1 MTKGIKRILL
11 VLHLG
16 GTSGRELLSGIFNFI
31 KPKMHWQTR
40 ILADLGLLSAGE
52 RMKMLATHVDGIIT
66 SEPAFLKSARTALAG
81 ETPLVVI
88 GQSEAHVRDT
98 AHRTTFVH
106 NDDFGIGRTAARYFM
121 SLGDFSSFIF
131 VSAEADTYWSDERKR
146 GFQIG
151 LREGGKACSVVQTAS
166 NEENDIDMKRLAAA
180 LAAAPKPCAVFA
192 AWDGKAIQVSNVCS
206 EQGLEVPTQVA
217 ILGVDNDELICDY
230 AHPSLSSIK
239 PDHRKVGYTAAA
251 ELARL
256 LNGRTRTQGRRSVI
270 CHGQTVMERESTR
283 ALPPASEL
291 VRRAIRYID
300 QHAID
305 GIAARDVVA
314 HLGVSRRL
322 ADLRIRQIEHTSLGK
337 LISERKLKAVAE
349 NLIQTDL
356 PLQRIAAECGFNTI
370 KHLQRTFK
378 AHFGQSMTAYR
389 ATLRHDGRRG
399 V

>member
-16 GTSGRELLSGIFNFI
+16 GASGRELLSGIFGFI
-31 KPKMHWQTR
+31 KPKMHWHTR
-40 ILADLGLLSAGE
+40 ILADLGLLTDAE
-52 RMKMLATHVDGIIT
+52 RVSMLATRIDGIIT
-66 SEPAFLKSARTALAG
+66 SEPAFLKSARAALTD
-81 ETPLVVI
+81 EVPLVVI
-88 GQSEAHVRDT
+88 GQSEAHVRGT

-121 SLGDFSSFIF
+121 SLGDFNSFIF
-131 VSAEADTYWSDERKR
+131 VSAVADTYWSDERKR
-146 GFQIG
+146 GFQAG
-151 LREGGKACSVVQTAS
+151 LAEGGNACSVVHTAS
-166 NEENDIDMKRLAAA
+166 NEESDVDMKRLAAA

-256 LNGRTRTQGRRSVI
+256 LSARTRTQDRRSVI
-270 CHGQTVMERESTR
+270 CRGQTVVERESTR

-300 QHAID
+300 QHAVE
-305 GIAARDVVA
+305 GITARDVVA
-314 HLGVSRRL
+314 YLSVSRRL

-337 LISERKLKAVAE
+337 LIAERKLKAVADR
-349 NLIQTDL
+349 LTQTDL
-356 PLQRIAAECGFNTI
+356 PFQRIAAECGFNTI

-389 ATLRHDGRRG
+389 ATLRHDGHR
-399 V
+399 VV